1 MVFSFSHPNAAA
13 HEAVAKLLTAFL
25 TGESAAHSAFARTLL
40 PDPTFS
46 ATVTNGTTLPA
57 AFLASQSVHVDSSMC
72 HDPTLAISGQVRGSV
87 SSVKTQSSAR
97 TANQGAVDGGGGM
110 YAVDTDGFH
119 PMGTPT
125 VTLKSH
131 VVNIDVLPTAGVAQY
146 TPAFYAYMTDGQTGP
161 MDTNATMP
169 LTYSTVR
176 INTTVGA
183 LIIFFV

>member
-1 MVFSFSHPNAAA
+1 M
-13 HEAVAKLLTAFL
+13 AKLLTAFL

-40 PDPTFS
+40 PDPTSFS
-46 ATVTNGTTLPA
+46 TAAAATVTNGTTLPA
-57 AFLASQSVHVDSSMC
+57 AFLASQSAHVDSSMC

-87 SSVKTQSSAR
+87 SSVKTQRSAR
-97 TANQGAVDGGGGM
+97 TANQGAVDGGGM

-131 VVNIDVLPTAGVAQY
+131 VVNVLPTAGVAQY